1 MKGMELQEK
10 ATAKHNKAQQPQ
22 RGKEIQEKEAQKLKH
37 TGNSLRKNLHLKGGC

>member
-22 RGKEIQEKEAQKLKH
+22 RSKEIQEKEAQKLKH
-37 TGNSLRKNLHLKGGC
+37 T